1 MTDKRLCIDHPSP
14 SLSCLPHITP
24 SILNDHLTNVGIE
37 IAPGSSQARRLFRW
51 FKYIQPNEKVDTAEK
66 GLSGTQILF
75 ICDAKDAQELF
86 DRIPGAFALVMAND
100 TQDIELMRS
109 FSSRTTIVR
118 SIEPTDLVFA
128 VQSLFTKMLLWE
140 SALDKISYRQGSI
153 GDLLDVS
160 AKLLGNFMFVSDNN
174 FNLIAYT
181 ESVEP
186 PDNLHRTIVK
196 DGCLS
201 AETIAEKRFR
211 LPEKMFYTRGASEIT
226 PFDRISRP
234 IHVDHS
240 YIGSISMACNV
251 TPDTPGLRDILKTLS
266 NYISPLCE
274 KNWRKQA
281 QYNCPSY
288 FFLTRLLDHEILS
301 NSYIES
307 QMLIG
312 GLEEEA
318 YYKVIVADID
328 NDVDPS
334 RAEAAI
340 KAGASLN
347 EGASICFPYRH
358 HVIALLHAKK
368 IDGKLSH
375 LRINPEADEKICV
388 PYGIVCGSSS
398 VFTDIV
404 DIDLAYRQACLALDF
419 RQAIRQEQFD
429 EERRRRNVFLFEDA
443 LPYYLISPGQND
455 ERFIRFSFSCSIANA
470 LYREDLENGTNNFA
484 LVWFY
489 LQNERNATV
498 VAQRMHM
505 HRNTVL
511 YHIEKIQK
519 RFDFDLSS
527 KTARDW
533 MLLCYKYLFLIIGG
547 DPLAAIID
555 DTNPEE
561 PGKAD

>member
-1 MTDKRLCIDHPSP
+1 MTDKSLCVDTLP

-24 SILNDHLTNVGIE
+24 SILNDHLTNAGVK
-37 IAPGSSQARRLFRW
+37 IAPDPSQTRRLFRW
-51 FKYIQPNEKVDTAEK
+51 FKHIQPNEKVDMAEK
-66 GLSGTQILF
+66 GLSGTRILF
-75 ICDAKDAQELF
+75 ICDAKDAQGLF
-86 DRIPGAFALVMAND
+86 DQIPGAFALVMANG
-100 TQDIELMRS
+100 TQDIELTRS
-109 FSSRTTIVR
+109 FSSRTIIVEN
-118 SIEPTDLVFA
+118 IEPTDLVFA

-140 SALDKISYRQGSI
+140 SALDKISYRQGNI

-186 PDNLHRTIVK
+186 PDSMHRTIVE

-211 LPEKMFYTRGASEIT
+211 LPEKIFYTREASEIT
-226 PFDRISRP
+226 PFDRISCP

-288 FFLTRLLDHEILS
+288 FFLTRLLNHEILS
-301 NSYIES
+301 DSYIES

-318 YYKVIVADID
+318 YYKIIVADID

-358 HVIALLHAKK
+358 HVIALLHARK

-375 LRINPEADEKICV
+375 LRTNPEADEKICV
-388 PYGIVCGSSS
+388 PYGVVCGSSS

-443 LPYYLISPGQND
+443 LPYYLISRGKKT
-455 ERFIRFSFSCSIANA
+455 SA
-470 LYREDLENGTNNFA
+470 LSASRSHARSPTRYTGKT
-484 LVWFY
+484 
-489 LQNERNATV
+489 
-498 VAQRMHM
+498 
-505 HRNTVL
+505 
-511 YHIEKIQK
+511 
-519 RFDFDLSS
+519 S
-527 KTARDW
+527 KTERTTSRSYGSTCKTSEMQPWSRNVCTCTETPFSTTSRRSKSDSTSICRAKPHVTG
-533 MLLCYKYLFLIIGG
+533 CCFATSTFFSSS
-547 DPLAAIID
+547 AAI
-555 DTNPEE
+555 PS
-561 PGKAD
+561 PR

>member
-1 MTDKRLCIDHPSP
+1 MTDKRLCIDYPSP

-281 QYNCPSY
+281 H
-288 FFLTRLLDHEILS
+288 T
-301 NSYIES
+301 
-307 QMLIG
+307 
-312 GLEEEA
+312 
-318 YYKVIVADID
+318 IV
-328 NDVDPS
+328 
-334 RAEAAI
+334 
-340 KAGASLN
+340 
-347 EGASICFPYRH
+347 
-358 HVIALLHAKK
+358 
-368 IDGKLSH
+368 
-375 LRINPEADEKICV
+375 
-388 PYGIVCGSSS
+388 
-398 VFTDIV
+398 
-404 DIDLAYRQACLALDF
+404 
-419 RQAIRQEQFD
+419 
-429 EERRRRNVFLFEDA
+429 
-443 LPYYLISPGQND
+443 LPT
-455 ERFIRFSFSCSIANA
+455 SFSHVFSTTRSSATATLNRKCS
-470 LYREDLENGTNNFA
+470 
-484 LVWFY
+484 
-489 LQNERNATV
+489 
-498 VAQRMHM
+498 
-505 HRNTVL
+505 
-511 YHIEKIQK
+511 
-519 RFDFDLSS
+519 
-527 KTARDW
+527 
-533 MLLCYKYLFLIIGG
+533 
-547 DPLAAIID
+547 
-555 DTNPEE
+555 
-561 PGKAD
+561 